1 MGVDL
6 LVRDRT
12 PGREAGELL
21 LPDLPQRITLR
32 DLIRTR
38 VREEVARHNADR
50 DEYFR
55 GLVRPEGAEETPRG
69 YRVRDRRLLDWEKQA
84 RVAERAFEEN
94 GFFVL
99 VGGRQVD
106 DLDAELD
113 LGVDT
118 DVCFV
123 RLVPLVGG

>member
-1 MGVDL
+1 MRVDL

-12 PGREAGELL
+12 PGRDGGELL
-21 LPDLPQRITLR
+21 LPGLPERITLR

-38 VREEVARHNADR
+38 VREEVARYNADR
-50 DEYFR
+50 DEVFR
-55 GLVRPEGAEETPRG
+55 GLVRPEGAEETPSG
-69 YRVRDRRLLDWEKQA
+69 YRVGGRRRVDWAKQA
-84 RVAERAFEEN
+84 SVAERAFEEN
-94 GFFVL
+94 RFFVL
-99 VGGRQVD
+99 VGGTQFD
-106 DLDAELD
+106 DLDAGLD